1 MLLFDVGANRGD
13 ATLAGL
19 EQGYRVIALEAAPRV
34 FSELV
39 GNFIYNPNVVPLRM
53 AVSDKNGERLKFYEA
68 DEDGLSSLNQDWLTK
83 DGMPYKGK
91 PHREVEV
98 NTITIDTLADTYGN
112 PDLIKIDVEGAEW
125 QVMKGM
131 TRHYGGLLCFEW
143 TFETMHQ
150 HEDQLDYL
158 FTLGYREMAA
168 QYIVKHLQEP
178 DDWGNM
184 QSDNVN
190 QLNAWH
196 QLTSDEWIEGGWKV
210 ANLRP
215 TADVGMLW
223 VR

>member
-1 MLLFDVGANRGD
+1 MKNEVLQFYLLEIDMQTSFLEDQKRKDSNLNR
-13 ATLAGL
+13 
-19 EQGYRVIALEAAPRV
+19 I
-34 FSELV
+34 FWS
-39 GNFIYNPNVVPLRM
+39 
-53 AVSDKNGERLKFYEA
+53 RLMQFPKFYEA

-168 QYIVKHLQEP
+168 QYIVNHLQEP
-178 DDWGNM
+178 QEWGNM
-184 QSDNVN
+184 QSNNTN

-196 QLTSDEWIEGGWKV
+196 QLTSDAWIDGGWKV